1 MAGFHAQ
8 YLARIGEA
16 RAAELEPWLM
26 PMRRLTWL
34 RTTMF
39 MARWRV
45 QTRQPRDPGDAGQWS
60 DAGLEPAMKAHL
72 QARIDQCLG
81 RDQIR
86 AIRAEFL

>member
-1 MAGFHAQ
+1 
-8 YLARIGEA
+8 
-16 RAAELEPWLM
+16 
-26 PMRRLTWL
+26 
-34 RTTMF
+34 

-45 QTRQPRDPGDAGQWS
+45 QTRQPRDPGDPGQWS

-86 AIRAEFL
+86 SIRAEFL